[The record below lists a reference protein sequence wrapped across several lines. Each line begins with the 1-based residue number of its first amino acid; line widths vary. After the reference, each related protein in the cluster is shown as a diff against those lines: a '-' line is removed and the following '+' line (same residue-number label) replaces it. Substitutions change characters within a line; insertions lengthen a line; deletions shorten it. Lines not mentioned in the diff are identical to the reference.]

1 MLLDTNAFIRFV
13 EGEKRLKEPLR
24 SAIADPAIPVSVS
37 ISSFWEMTIKHRKG
51 KLPLPAPFDV
61 DPVAAFEGWCE
72 RGVIDILPIAPR
84 HIAAAMA
91 LDWPHDDPF
100 DRLIAATAIVEN
112 EELVTSDKELA
123 ACPGVR
129 VIKV

>member
-1 MLLDTNAFIRFV
+1 MLLDTNVLIRLV
-13 EGEKRLKEPLR
+13 REPELVPAKLLARLKDPDEVRLI
-24 SAIADPAIPVSVS
+24 SIA
-37 ISSFWEMTIKHRKG
+37 SFWEMTIKHRKG

-61 DPVAAFEGWCE
+61 DPVAAFEGWCA
-72 RGVIDILPIAPR
+72 RAVIDILPIGPR

-91 LDWPHDDPF
+91 LDWRHDDPL